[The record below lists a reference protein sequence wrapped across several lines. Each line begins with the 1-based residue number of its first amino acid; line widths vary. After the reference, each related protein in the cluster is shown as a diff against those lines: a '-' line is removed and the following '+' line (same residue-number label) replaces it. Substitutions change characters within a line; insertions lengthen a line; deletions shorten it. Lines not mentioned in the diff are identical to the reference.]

1 MVEKAGVCSV
11 CARVCHRN
19 HDISYAKYGNFF
31 CDCGAKEDGSC
42 QALNKRSNYQESSSV
57 MGMGSNMT
65 NENDYTTTIQR
76 RTVTPPSRT
85 HSLRDANRN
94 SEKPTKLTEM
104 IESSRDVL
112 KTSERWKAV
121 VKCLLDFFEY
131 LMPAIQENCAKYSTV
146 GCQLR
151 AKVT

>member
-1 MVEKAGVCSV
+1 
-11 CARVCHRN
+11 
-19 HDISYAKYGNFF
+19 
-31 CDCGAKEDGSC
+31 
-42 QALNKRSNYQESSSV
+42 

>member
-19 HDISYAKYGNFF
+19 HDITYAKYGNFF

-57 MGMGSNMT
+57 MGMGSKD
-65 NENDYTTTIQR
+65 NDYTTTIRR

-85 HSLRDANRN
+85 HSLRDANPN
-94 SEKPTKLTEM
+94 SEKATKLTEM

-112 KTSERWKAV
+112 KTSEKWKAV
-121 VKCLLDFFEY
+121 VNCLLDFFEY
-131 LMPAIQENCAKYSTV
+131 LMPAIQENCQLYSTV

-151 AKVT
+151 AKVIY